1 MEDLFSNKTTVEI
14 TVVKI
19 NNQKLTKSIVN
30 QLDNKFP
37 IDKNGKFYEGLKILG
52 YVKNKMRSSN
62 QQLIFSFDNNLYYY
76 NLETLKEF
84 TELKKSSKDY
94 SLLSRLNFDFYQK
107 YKNKDNSIR
116 DEDYDHIIVD
126 YLSFEE
132 FFEFDDLEFF
142 EKRISEL
149 NEIYNEIKKRLI
161 IL

>member
-1 MEDLFSNKTTVEI
+1 MDDLFSNKTTVEI

-52 YVKNKMRSSN
+52 YVKHKISQSEE
-62 QQLIFSFDNNLYYY
+62 QLIFSYNNNLYYY
-76 NLETLKEF
+76 QLWRIKELA
-84 TELKKSSKDY
+84 ELNISSKDY

-132 FFEFDDLEFF
+132 FFESNDLEFF

-149 NEIYNEIKKRLI
+149 NEIYSEIKKRLI